1 MIEIKH
7 CEEGKIAYY
16 GKEEPLLEILMIRS
30 GHQCKDLGKSSPGR
44 RKQNRGPETDM
55 SLMSIEETEVQG
67 WPGEKG
73 MIRR

>member
-1 MIEIKH
+1 
-7 CEEGKIAYY
+7 
-16 GKEEPLLEILMIRS
+16 MIRS